1 MLDSFGLALA
11 DLDVTPTVR
20 AAINTSPVISVPG
33 AQSATSNVALAITGT
48 SISDPESQ
56 SQTVAITVTNG
67 TFSLASTTG
76 LSFTV
81 GDGTADAAMTF
92 SGSLANC
99 NTAIATLTFTSTT
112 DFEGSSTLTI
122 NSTDSGGGVATQKTV
137 AITVDWIPSS
147 AASLV
152 GEWINDAAYFYSD
165 AGTTQAV
172 VTDPVYRWTSKNS
185 GSLYVEN
192 STLGS
197 RPVLNSVGGKLAI
210 TGTTGGKF
218 LSNATFGP
226 YNTGTFGFGIKMVTR
241 GGASLNCP
249 SGFNG
254 PTSGNANVYLGENG
268 SNNWFAGNNAGAAEI
283 NSATA
288 TDTNTHS
295 LIITRTSGGNMQLY
309 LDGVLLGTC
318 SASGT
323 GTAGIVLC
331 QYGGGNY
338 LWDGY
343 IYTVNVFNA
352 VLGATSLANLHTHI
366 AGRM

>member
-1 MLDSFGLALA
+1 MLLGRGF
-11 DLDVTPTVR
+11 VTNVPPT
-20 AAINTSPVISVPG
+20 ITVPG

-48 SISDPESQ
+48 SIADAESNN
-56 SQTVAITVTNG
+56 QTVSLSVSHGTISAASLVGLTGSGNG
-67 TFSLASTTG
+67 T
-76 LSFTV
+76 
-81 GDGTADAAMTF
+81 GTWSYSGTIAAI
-92 SGSLANC
+92 
-99 NTAIATLTFTSTT
+99 NTAIATLTYTSTT
-112 DFEGSSTLTI
+112 DYEGSDTLTI
-122 NSTDSGGGVATQKTV
+122 NSTDSGGGAAAQQTV

-185 GSLYVEN
+185 GSLYVQN

-218 LSNATFGP
+218 LSNTTFGP

-254 PTSGNANVYLGENG
+254 PTSGTANVYLGENG

-288 TDTNTHS
+288 TDTSTHS

-309 LDGVLLGTC
+309 LDGVSLGTC

-352 VLGATSLANLHTHI
+352 VLGATALANLHTHI